1 MKKYKCFVR
10 WSHANKDRLSEFTVE
25 TDNGVSWL
33 HSDIT
38 KSYNNQLR
46 YTIDGKLINVEV
58 EEIVANEK

>member
-1 MKKYKCFVR
+1 MCKYRCYVR
-10 WSHANKDRLSEFTVE
+10 WTSGGKGYLSNFTTE
-25 TDNGVSWL
+25 TDKGSSWL